1 MSSMQSRAAI
11 WIRVLWMALVLA
23 AAFMLPARAETP
35 LHGSL
40 VRVQAWT
47 IEAGW
52 HQGTVVRAPDGCM
65 QVQLASPDADGHTRI
80 ALARVD
86 WLEVRR
92 GESWSTVSV
101 GRLMAKEPQTCRADD
116 AA

>member
-1 MSSMQSRAAI
+1 MHSRAAI
-11 WIRVLWMALVLA
+11 WVRVLWLALLLA
-23 AAFMLPARAETP
+23 AAFTLPARAEAP
-35 LHGSL
+35 LAGSL

-65 QVQLASPDADGHTRI
+65 QVQLAAADAQGNTRI
-80 ALARVD
+80 ALAQVD

-101 GRLMAKEPQTCRADD
+101 GRLIAGQPRACRADD